1 MLLIVANKGLKP
13 VFWKVKKIVT
23 ASIFILACL
32 VILID
37 ECDAQRKTILF
48 LGNSLSAGY
57 GLEPSQAFPSLIQQK
72 IDTLGWNFKVVNAGL
87 SGDTSA
93 GGLRRIQWLFRQ
105 SIDVLVLELG
115 GNDGL
120 RGIPLDETMKNLQS
134 IIDKT
139 KIKYPMARVLIA
151 GMMVPPNMG
160 ERYSRKFQT
169 LFTELA
175 KSNNAELV
183 PFLLKDV
190 GGIAELN
197 LPDRIHPTIEGHKI
211 VAENVW
217 KELKPILVDLNELKS
232 EKNNATKKK

>member
-1 MLLIVANKGLKP
+1 M
-13 VFWKVKKIVT
+13 FRKVKKIIAV
-23 ASIFILACL
+23 SIFIFGWS
-32 VILID
+32 VILCD

-72 IDTLGWNFKVVNAGL
+72 IDTLGWKFKVVNAGL

-120 RGIPLDETMKNLQS
+120 RGISLDETRKNLQA

-151 GMMVPPNMG
+151 GMKVPPNMG
-160 ERYSRKFQT
+160 ERYSHKFQA

-175 KSNNAELV
+175 KNNKAELI

-190 GGIAELN
+190 GGITELN

-217 KELKPILVDLNELKS
+217 KELKPILVELNGLKPDQVDA
-232 EKNNATKKK
+232 KNKK

>member
-1 MLLIVANKGLKP
+1 LLLIVANKGLNQ
-13 VFWKVKKIVT
+13 VFWKVKKIIVV
-23 ASIFILACL
+23 SIYILVCS
-32 VILID
+32 VILSD
-37 ECDAQRKTILF
+37 ECDAQRSTILF

-72 IDTLGWNFKVVNAGL
+72 IDTLGWKFKVVNAGL

-93 GGLRRIQWLFRQ
+93 GGLRRLQWLFRQ
-105 SIDVLVLELG
+105 SLDVLVLELG

-120 RGIPLDETMKNLQS
+120 RGIPLDETRKNLQS

-139 KIKYPMARVLIA
+139 KLKYPKAKILIA
-151 GMMVPPNMG
+151 GMKVPPNMG

-175 KSNNAELV
+175 KNNKTELI
-183 PFLLKDV
+183 PFLLKGV

-197 LPDRIHPTIEGHKI
+197 LSDRIHPTIEGHKI

-232 EKNNATKKK
+232 EKTSEKK